1 MRTFSLSRSTPT
13 GFLFWALLFPA
24 LALCVATGGCKND
37 APHTSDP
44 RLEHIDA
51 LLAKELPPGTPAYR
65 VQTFVNLRGY
75 EVQNSVEPHT
85 LVVIVHHVDLE
96 TLQPEAARVTFR
108 FDADLKLTT
117 YDLQPAPTLPIQ

>member
-1 MRTFSLSRSTPT
+1 M
-13 GFLFWALLFPA
+13 
-24 LALCVATGGCKND
+24 ALCVAAGGCKKA
-37 APHTSDP
+37 APHTSDA
-44 RLEHIDA
+44 RLGHIDE

-65 VQTFVNLRGY
+65 VQTFVHLRGY
-75 EVQNSVEPHT
+75 EVQNSTEPHT